1 MNINK
6 KLMDIRTEIKLPKA
20 DFNMDLGFR
29 YRNAEAMLSLIKP
42 VLQKHGLSLY
52 FSDDIC
58 VAGVHNYVKST
69 LTVVDSEDGETVSVN
84 AVAREDDLQTMPA
97 SPMVTG
103 SASSYARKYALQ
115 GMFAIDDGALDP
127 DMLATKPYD
136 FQPEPVQDFSGNGSM
151 NPYGISDMG
160 IQQAMPEAQAPY
172 IPQPHGMQVQMP
184 VNGVGVMNNIPQR
197 NMMPSGNIN
206 PVQNAMPSQKV
217 MPVQNMA
224 PEQKAAPVQNTIPV
238 QKAAPVQN
246 TIPVQKATPVQNT
259 IPAQKVT
266 PVQNMAPVQKVTP
279 VQNTVPVQ
287 KAGGFINKNI
297 ADIPMPGINSKAS
310 AEVKVELKKAV
321 PKKVQE
327 NTPVKVEV
335 PVQAKKAEQNKNLYP
350 NQMPKM
356 VQLPDDTAQA
366 GYFPGKPVVNQ
377 APMMEDFFN
386 NSDPVG
392 GFPWETGNVAPHPVE
407 LKIPEPESK
416 VGLDGNIKNTVKP
429 AHPKQHVMILGTSFN
444 HELGRLSI
452 LTNIGEIYYRAIDE
466 GKPEGPWSS
475 NKVDLNDVDLKA
487 LYDDA
492 SRNVR
497 TPLKEYA
504 GMSILPA

>member
-1 MNINK
+1 M
-6 KLMDIRTEIKLPKA
+6 
-20 DFNMDLGFR
+20 
-29 YRNAEAMLSLIKP
+29 
-42 VLQKHGLSLY
+42 
-52 FSDDIC
+52 
-58 VAGVHNYVKST
+58 AGVHNYVKST

-184 VNGVGVMNNIPQR
+184 VNGVGVMNNVPQR

-217 MPVQNMA
+217 M
-224 PEQKAAPVQNTIPV
+224 
-238 QKAAPVQN
+238 
-246 TIPVQKATPVQNT
+246 
-259 IPAQKVT
+259 